1 LGFRVWGVGF
11 RVLGVGSR
19 VSDSQRMRAERAAER
34 AARSMRKMYGAA
46 SRRPLATC
54 VWFMI

>member
-1 LGFRVWGVGF
+1 M
-11 RVLGVGSR
+11 GVGSR